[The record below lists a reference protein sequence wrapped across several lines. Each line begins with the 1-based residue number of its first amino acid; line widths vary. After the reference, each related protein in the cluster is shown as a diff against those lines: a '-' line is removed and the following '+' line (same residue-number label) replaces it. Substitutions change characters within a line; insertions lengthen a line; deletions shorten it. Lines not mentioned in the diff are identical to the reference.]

1 MKIIDIVIP
10 AVCIGGIVFAP
21 AAYADPSTPPT
32 PTPVIGTGGN
42 VSGSQQGSSCQPRP
56 AWKSTTGPVEDP
68 RGWTASIGDW
78 PGLTTVP
85 PIAAPSTAPVPGCSR

>member
-1 MKIIDIVIP
+1 MKIIEIVIP
-10 AVCIGGIVFAP
+10 AVCISGIVFAP

-32 PTPVIGTGGN
+32 PSIGTGGN

-56 AWKSTTGPVEDP
+56 AWKSTTGQVEDP

-85 PIAAPSTAPVPGCSR
+85 PIAAPTTAPVPGCSR